1 MTLISY
7 RKTQE
12 NYEPQ
17 VGDECDIFITVHKLI
32 LWVKVVEIMDDG
44 RVIVESQNSGLHVI
58 FRDKEEL
65 FDAIGNV

>member
-1 MTLISY
+1 MTLITY
-7 RKTQE
+7 HRTQE

-17 VGDECDIFITVHKLI
+17 VGDECDIFVTVHKLI

-44 RVIVESQNSGLHVI
+44 RIIVESQNSDLRVI

-65 FDAIGNV
+65 FDAIANV